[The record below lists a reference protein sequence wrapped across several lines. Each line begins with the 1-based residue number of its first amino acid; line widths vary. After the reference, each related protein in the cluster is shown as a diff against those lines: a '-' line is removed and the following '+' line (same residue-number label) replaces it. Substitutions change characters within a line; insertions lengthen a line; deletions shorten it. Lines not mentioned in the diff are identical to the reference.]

1 MPRTIQ
7 PELLDSLSPQHPE
20 ALHNRRDLRVI
31 NHLMG
36 NLRWI
41 EHTLAALAP
50 PATRILE
57 VGAGEGDLCRRLNRR
72 GWRVDALDLWP
83 RPAGWPATH
92 TWHQADLR
100 SFPGY
105 AAYDVILGNL
115 IFHQFTDD
123 ELAALGT
130 ELRRT
135 ARVIIAC
142 EPVRRRLSQ
151 IGYGVI
157 ARLSGANHV
166 SLHDGHVSIDA
177 GFVATELPDALGLTA
192 PEWTVRC
199 STTLRGACHLVA
211 IRRMP

>member
-7 PELLDSLSPQHPE
+7 PELLDSLSPQHPD

-31 NHLMG
+31 NRLMG
-36 NLRWI
+36 NLRWV
-41 EHTLAALAP
+41 EQTLAAHALPTA
-50 PATRILE
+50 RILE
-57 VGAGEGDLCRRLNRR
+57 IAAGEGDLCRQLSRR
-72 GWRVDALDLWP
+72 GWHVDGLDLWP
-83 RPAGWPATH
+83 KPTGWPAAH

-100 SFPGY
+100 SFDGY
-105 AAYDVILGNL
+105 SDYEIILGNL

-123 ELAALGT
+123 ELVALGA

-151 IGYGVI
+151 IGYRVI

-166 SLHDGHVSIDA
+166 SLHDGHVSIEA
-177 GFVATELPDALGLTA
+177 GFVGMELPDALGLTA
-192 PEWTVRC
+192 PEWKVRC
-199 STTLRGACHLVA
+199 STTLLGAYHLVA
-211 IRRMP
+211 VRGQP